1 MYYVRHMFFLR
12 IMFKGLCDEI
22 PISPFTKLT
31 VCSGCSMRGDAKP
44 FELQV
49 GMPGR
54 AETHST
60 VINAKLTIAL
70 GEFGILEYLTLLKTV
85 S

>member
-1 MYYVRHMFFLR
+1 
-12 IMFKGLCDEI
+12 MFKGLFAEFQ
-22 PISPFTKLT
+22 ISYFTKLT
-31 VCSGCSMRGDAKP
+31 VCSGCSMRGNAKP

-54 AETHST
+54 AEAHST

-70 GEFGILEYLTLLKTV
+70 GEFGILEFLTLLKTI
-85 S
+85 

>member
-1 MYYVRHMFFLR
+1 MYDVRLMFF
-12 IMFKGLCDEI
+12 FCGSCSKGCLLNFRFH
-22 PISPFTKLT
+22 ISPNSQSVLDV
-31 VCSGCSMRGDAKP
+31 VCVDAKP

-54 AETHST
+54 AEAHST

-70 GEFGILEYLTLLKTV
+70 GEFGILEFLTLLKTI
-85 S
+85 